1 MAPPGFFKDPD
12 VLNWLAIALCA
23 AALII
28 VVRWWPARIDALGR
42 KRPFPSISVVCLVA
56 LALAALAPGVLRAR
70 LEHRL
75 GVASE
80 AIVGMPVEV
89 NCQSFGGAFV
99 DGGGDLG
106 YVAFGPGGVP
116 ERATLIKRDQCRD
129 LSAYL
134 RSNKV
139 DPPREQI
146 VAVHVLTHEA
156 IHMSGVTSEAKTECL
171 AVQHD
176 ARMAQLLGAPPEA
189 AATLALSYWT
199 DVYPH
204 MSTEY
209 RSDECGPGLPLD
221 ARLSGAPWSPVE

>member
-1 MAPPGFFKDPD
+1 M
-12 VLNWLAIALCA
+12 LNWVAIALFV
-23 AALII
+23 AALGV
-28 VVRWWPARIDALGR
+28 VVRWWQARIDALGR
-42 KRPFPSISVVCLVA
+42 KRPFPWISTVCFVA
-56 LALAALAPGVLRAR
+56 LACAALAPGVLRAR

-80 AIVGMPVEV
+80 AIVGVPAEV

-99 DGGGDLG
+99 DAGGDLG
-106 YVAFGPGGVP
+106 YVAFGPDGVP

-134 RSNKV
+134 RSGKGK
-139 DPPREQI
+139 PPREQI

-156 IHMSGVTSEAKTECL
+156 IHMSGVTNEARTECL

-176 ARMAQLLGAPPEA
+176 ARMARLLGAPSEA
-189 AATLALSYWT
+189 AAALALSYWT
-199 DVYPH
+199 NVYPH
-204 MSTEY
+204 MPTEY
-209 RSDECGPGLPLD
+209 RSDECGPGLSLD